1 MALPLRKIFQK
12 NLLPG
17 AESAARGRPQD
28 GARAGG
34 GSARRRTL
42 DLSGAAAAALGLALV
57 AAVGWAFFMGY
68 LVGRGEHPERGVESV
83 AGLLRPGAPAKTGEA
98 PRNAP
103 LPGEE
108 VLLEAGTP
116 AAPESAPA
124 PASAAA
130 PQGAPEAAPEIPPQ
144 GATVASAAPAP
155 AETGSAASAYPFSRP
170 QGESLAAW
178 GINPEALQAGRPASA
193 PSGQAAQKPAA
204 QATAP
209 AQARKAP
216 PPAEPR
222 FDYLFQA
229 AAFKGPVDAERLR
242 GRLAAAGLRA
252 SVRQSGKVRLV
263 LVSLRGTA
271 QEAQKVRG
279 QLAGMGLGRPIQLE
293 KKPVA
298 EKTGGKSRRRSAP

>member
-12 NLLPG
+12 NLLRG
-17 AESAARGRPQD
+17 ADAPAQGGRG
-28 GARAGG
+28 
-34 GSARRRTL
+34 SVRRRTL

-57 AAVGWAFFMGY
+57 TAVGWAFFMGY

-83 AGLLRPGAPAKTGEA
+83 AGLLRPGAPAKGGDA

-108 VLLEAGTP
+108 VLLESAGAAHEGTP
-116 AAPESAPA
+116 AAPEGAV
-124 PASAAA
+124 ASTQG
-130 PQGAPEAAPEIPPQ
+130 PQGAPEAPRETPPQ
-144 GATVASAAPAP
+144 GAAVASAAPAA
-155 AETGSAASAYPFSRP
+155 AETGSGASAYPFNRP

-178 GINPEALQAGRPASA
+178 GISPEGAQAGRPA
-193 PSGQAAQKPAA
+193 PMMPGQAAQKPAT

-209 AQARKAP
+209 AQARKAEAP
-216 PPAEPR
+216 RQPAEPR

-271 QEAQKVRG
+271 QDAQRVRG
-279 QLAGMGLGRPIQLE
+279 QLSGMGLGRPIQLE
-293 KKPVA
+293 KKPA
-298 EKTGGKSRRRSAP
+298 MEKTGGKSRRRSAP